1 MCGIA
6 GQFLHLPHTPAV
18 IGLLRIGSAM
28 RYRGPDDEGIYCA
41 PHIGLVHRR
50 LSIRDL
56 SPAGHCPMPS
66 PDGLVHVLLNGEIY
80 NWRELRS
87 ELRAN
92 GYSFTSESD
101 TEVIVHGYR
110 AWGEELV
117 ARLRGMFAI
126 AVWDEKRQRL
136 LLARDRVGEKPLFY
150 MATETGLYFA
160 STVEALALMQ
170 SDRNIDPAAIACYF
184 AHGFIPATHTVW
196 QMVRVLPP
204 AHLLLIS
211 PAQPPHL
218 QRYWEFPRTR
228 QVRMAVRHFVD
239 SMEAVIQD
247 SVTRCL
253 DADVPVGVFLSGGVD
268 SSLVSAM
275 AARCKPGLPAFSLG
289 FQETEFS
296 ELPYARAV
304 AAHVGLSHH
313 VMEAGVRDLIEC
325 LPHLI
330 VEYGQPFG
338 DASAVSTYLL
348 ARLARQKV
356 TVCLSGDGGDES
368 FGGYWRMQAGVY
380 ANRYAR
386 VVPQL
391 ARRHFVPLIAP
402 LLGETG
408 RRWLAMNDLSL
419 ASPERAYSNSQSWYR
434 NLNDLAGPKLRPGLA
449 HDLVKCRMAGRDC
462 LTNASPARRILYQDF
477 QVQLPD
483 AYLTK
488 TDVSS
493 MAASLE
499 VRAPLLDQKVIEEA
513 WILPDRMKLH
523 WGQRKWL
530 LKRIASQW
538 VPGDVIYRPKMGFGL
553 PLVHWWRGELGEW
566 LEVLIKDSVAEAEGW
581 IRLEPVR
588 RMLSLH
594 RQGEDHQTRLWLVL
608 WLELWFRLVARCA
621 PSDGRE
627 DAG

>member
-1 MCGIA
+1 
-6 GQFLHLPHTPAV
+6 
-18 IGLLRIGSAM
+18 
-28 RYRGPDDEGIYCA
+28 
-41 PHIGLVHRR
+41 
-50 LSIRDL
+50 
-56 SPAGHCPMPS
+56 
-66 PDGLVHVLLNGEIY
+66 
-80 NWRELRS
+80 
-87 ELRAN
+87 
-92 GYSFTSESD
+92 
-101 TEVIVHGYR
+101 
-110 AWGEELV
+110 
-117 ARLRGMFAI
+117 
-126 AVWDEKRQRL
+126 
-136 LLARDRVGEKPLFY
+136 
-150 MATETGLYFA
+150 
-160 STVEALALMQ
+160 
-170 SDRNIDPAAIACYF
+170 
-184 AHGFIPATHTVW
+184 
-196 QMVRVLPP
+196 
-204 AHLLLIS
+204 
-211 PAQPPHL
+211 
-218 QRYWEFPRTR
+218 
-228 QVRMAVRHFVD
+228 
-239 SMEAVIQD
+239 
-247 SVTRCL
+247 
-253 DADVPVGVFLSGGVD
+253 
-268 SSLVSAM
+268 
-275 AARCKPGLPAFSLG
+275 
-289 FQETEFS
+289 
-296 ELPYARAV
+296 
-304 AAHVGLSHH
+304 
-313 VMEAGVRDLIEC
+313 
-325 LPHLI
+325 
-330 VEYGQPFG
+330 
-338 DASAVSTYLL
+338 
-348 ARLARQKV
+348 
-356 TVCLSGDGGDES
+356 
-368 FGGYWRMQAGVY
+368 
-380 ANRYAR
+380 
-386 VVPQL
+386 
-391 ARRHFVPLIAP
+391 
-402 LLGETG
+402 
-408 RRWLAMNDLSL
+408 MNDLSL